1 MEELKAETERYVP
14 DKNRIRSAIRAL
26 SGVLAEIREWT
37 GGKLDWGVPTGL
49 GYLARHDTKIRQVID
64 AAEAW
69 LKTL

>member
-1 MEELKAETERYVP
+1 M
-14 DKNRIRSAIRAL
+14 

-49 GYLARHDTKIRQVID
+49 GYLALHDTKIRQVID